1 MKTKA
6 ALLLFLTIF
15 LFADTSH
22 DIANNTKTLES
33 KNKLEKT
40 LTREL
45 NDISKTL
52 QKEEGSLKNTDSE
65 IQKLGS
71 EIEKQQIV
79 VNAIKGEL
87 GALAKSNKELL
98 KDQKEIEQQL
108 IDTIVKDFSYF
119 LVIDSGYLESY
130 DGVIANEAF
139 KYLSEATNKELSE
152 YTKRYEKSTEKIK
165 ISSGRL
171 QTIQK
176 SINELAVK
184 KKNLE
189 GLKVS
194 KTKLIASVKKE
205 QDEYAARIQTI
216 QKEKQELKKTLESL
230 KILQQEDNVRS
241 ASITIPDNFE
251 SARRL
256 GSSYQASKVKKYTG
270 SKTIS
275 PLTKY
280 TVQQKFGD
288 YIDPIYD
295 IKIFNESVVLRSA
308 TANVDVKNILDG
320 KIVFAKETSL
330 LKNVVI
336 IENSNGIHTI
346 YAHLSRIAPTIQVGN
361 KIKKGY
367 VIGKVERDLTLEVT
381 QQNYHINPLELIA
394 AQ

>member
-1 MKTKA
+1 
-6 ALLLFLTIF
+6 
-15 LFADTSH
+15 
-22 DIANNTKTLES
+22 
-33 KNKLEKT
+33 
-40 LTREL
+40 
-45 NDISKTL
+45 
-52 QKEEGSLKNTDSE
+52 
-65 IQKLGS
+65 
-71 EIEKQQIV
+71 
-79 VNAIKGEL
+79 
-87 GALAKSNKELL
+87 
-98 KDQKEIEQQL
+98 
-108 IDTIVKDFSYF
+108 
-119 LVIDSGYLESY
+119 
-130 DGVIANEAF
+130 
-139 KYLSEATNKELSE
+139 
-152 YTKRYEKSTEKIK
+152 
-165 ISSGRL
+165 
-171 QTIQK
+171 
-176 SINELAVK
+176 
-184 KKNLE
+184 LE

-270 SKTIS
+270 AKTIS